1 MEDVSLLL
9 RAFVYLATAVISVPI
24 AKRLGLGS
32 VLGYLIGGVIIGP
45 FGASLVGDQTSV
57 MHFAEFG
64 VVMMLFVVGLELRPQ
79 FLWQLRKPI
88 LGLGSAQVIVTSGVI
103 AAIGMALGFD
113 WRIALAAAMILSL
126 SSTAIILQTL
136 TEKGLMQTPVGQSSF
151 SVLLFQD
158 IAVIPM
164 LAFLPFLAQSALPA
178 GGTDAA
184 KHGPAHAAWLATLPG
199 WAYPLVVIGAV
210 AFIVIAGRLALRPV
224 FRAIAASRLR
234 EAFTALGL
242 MIVIGIALLMET
254 VGLSPALGTFLA
266 GVVLADSEFRHEL
279 ESDIEPF
286 KGLLLGL
293 FFISVGA
300 SIDFGLLAKDPV
312 LIAGLV
318 LALITVKT
326 LVLFALS
333 RAFRFAMADS
343 FLFAFA
349 LSQGGEFA
357 FVLIAFA
364 GQNAVFPASVA
375 NPLAAAV
382 AVSMLTTPL
391 LLILYERLI
400 APRFERPGEQRE
412 PDDIQADGLAIIAG
426 FGRFGQI
433 SARLLRANG
442 FQVTVLDHSA
452 EQVELL
458 RRFGSKVYFGDA
470 SRADLLHSAGAGQAK
485 VLIVAVDDAEKAVE
499 IVDVANKHFPDL
511 KIIARAYDRTTVYEL
526 MKRKVHMIKRET
538 FGSALEVGVEALKT
552 LGFHP
557 YQAERA
563 GRIFRRLDE
572 KSLLK
577 LASVWDDDDSYMLG
591 VRQSTETLERVLRAD
606 RERGPDPVRDGA
618 WDTEALR
625 AEIRAR
631 NQNARL
637 DPPVEATPR
646 G

>member
-9 RAFVYLATAVISVPI
+9 RAFVYLATAVVSVPI

-64 VVMMLFVVGLELRPQ
+64 VVMMLFLVGLELRPQ

-88 LGLGSAQVIVTSGVI
+88 LGLGSAQVIVTTVVI
-103 AAIGMALGFD
+103 AALGMALGFD

-164 LAFLPFLAQSALPA
+164 LAFLPFLAQAPSA

-184 KHGPAHAAWLATLPG
+184 SHGPAHGAWLATLPE

-210 AFIVIAGRLALRPV
+210 AFIILAGRVALRPV
-224 FRAIAASRLR
+224 FRYIAASRLR

-300 SIDFGLLAKDPV
+300 SIDFSLLAKDPL

-318 LALITVKT
+318 LALITVKIA
-326 LVLFALS
+326 VLFGLS
-333 RAFRFAMADS
+333 RVFRFAMADS
-343 FLFAFA
+343 LLFAFA

-364 GQNAVFPASVA
+364 VQNAVFPEAVA

-391 LLILYERLI
+391 LLILYERLL
-400 APRFERPGEQRE
+400 APRFERPAEERE
-412 PDDIQADGLAIIAG
+412 PDEIHADGLAIIAG

-433 SARLLRANG
+433 SARLLRAHG
-442 FQVTVLDHSA
+442 FNVTVLDHSA
-452 EQVELL
+452 DQVELL
-458 RRFGSKVYFGDA
+458 RRFGNKVYFGDA
-470 SRADLLHSAGAGQAK
+470 SRADLLHSAGAAQAK
-485 VLIVAVDDAEKAVE
+485 VLIIAIDDPAKTVE
-499 IVDVANKHFPDL
+499 IVEIANKHFPEL
-511 KIIARAYDRTTVYEL
+511 KIIARAYDRTSVYEL
-526 MKRKVHMIKRET
+526 LKHKVHMIKRET
-538 FGSALEVGVEALKT
+538 FGSALEVGVEALKAM
-552 LGFHP
+552 GFHA

-563 GRIFRRLDE
+563 GRIFRELDE
-572 KSLLK
+572 KTLLK
-577 LASVWDDDDSYMLG
+577 LAAVWDDDDGYMIGL
-591 VRQSTETLERVLRAD
+591 RQSTETLERVLQAD
-606 RERGPDPVRDGA
+606 RERGPHPVSDGA
-618 WDTEALR
+618 WDTETLR

-631 NQNARL
+631 NAEPR
-637 DPPVEATPR
+637 PEAKADAAS
-646 G
+646 GS

>member
-9 RAFVYLATAVISVPI
+9 RAFVYLVTAVISVPI

-64 VVMMLFVVGLELRPQ
+64 VVMMLFLVGLELRPQ

-88 LGLGSAQVIVTSGVI
+88 LGLGSAQVIVTTAVF
-103 AAIGMALGFD
+103 AAIGIALGFD

-164 LAFLPFLAQSALPA
+164 LAFLPFLAQSAPA

-184 KHGPAHAAWLATLPG
+184 NHGPAHAAWLATLPD

-210 AFIVIAGRLALRPV
+210 AFIVLAGRIALRPV

-242 MIVIGIALLMET
+242 LLVIGIALLMET

-300 SIDFGLLAKDPV
+300 SIDFGLLAKDPL

-318 LALITVKT
+318 LALITVKI
-326 LVLFALS
+326 VALFGLS
-333 RAFRFAMADS
+333 RLFRFAMA
-343 FLFAFA
+343 
-349 LSQGGEFA
+349 
-357 FVLIAFA
+357 
-364 GQNAVFPASVA
+364 GQPAVC
-375 NPLAAAV
+375 
-382 AVSMLTTPL
+382 
-391 LLILYERLI
+391 
-400 APRFERPGEQRE
+400 
-412 PDDIQADGLAIIAG
+412 
-426 FGRFGQI
+426 
-433 SARLLRANG
+433 LRA
-442 FQVTVLDHSA
+442 LA
-452 EQVELL
+452 
-458 RRFGSKVYFGDA
+458 RR
-470 SRADLLHSAGAGQAK
+470 
-485 VLIVAVDDAEKAVE
+485 
-499 IVDVANKHFPDL
+499 
-511 KIIARAYDRTTVYEL
+511 
-526 MKRKVHMIKRET
+526 
-538 FGSALEVGVEALKT
+538 
-552 LGFHP
+552 
-557 YQAERA
+557 
-563 GRIFRRLDE
+563 RIR
-572 KSLLK
+572 
-577 LASVWDDDDSYMLG
+577 
-591 VRQSTETLERVLRAD
+591 LRAD
-606 RERGPDPVRDGA
+606 RLRGAERRVPRFRGQSAGGRGCHFHADNAAADHPLRAAAGATLRAPGRGARARRHPGGRSCHHRRLRPVRPDLG
-618 WDTEALR
+618 
-625 AEIRAR
+625 
-631 NQNARL
+631 
-637 DPPVEATPR
+637 PATPR
-646 G
+646 ARLQCHGARSQRGPGRATAPLRQQGLFRRCLARRPAAFGWGCPSESADHRDR

>member
-64 VVMMLFVVGLELRPQ
+64 VVMMLFLVGLELRPQ

-88 LGLGSAQVIVTSGVI
+88 LGLGSAQVIVTTAVI
-103 AAIGMALGFD
+103 AALGIALGFD

-158 IAVIPM
+158 VAVIPM
-164 LAFLPFLAQSALPA
+164 LAFLPFLAQSPSP
-178 GGTDAA
+178 GGTDTAN
-184 KHGPAHAAWLATLPG
+184 HGPAHAAWLATLPE
-199 WAYPLVVIGAV
+199 WAYPLVVISAV
-210 AFIVIAGRLALRPV
+210 AFIILAGRLALRPV

-242 MIVIGIALLMET
+242 LIVIGIALLMET

-300 SIDFGLLAKDPV
+300 SIDFGLLAKDPL

-326 LVLFALS
+326 AVLFGLS
-333 RAFRFAMADS
+333 RLFRFAMADS
-343 FLFAFA
+343 LLFAFA

-364 GQNAVFPASVA
+364 VQNAVFPDVVA

-391 LLILYERLI
+391 LLILYERLL
-400 APRFERPGEQRE
+400 APRFERPGEERE

-433 SARLLRANG
+433 SARLLRAHG
-442 FQVTVLDHSA
+442 FNVTVLDHSA
-452 EQVELL
+452 EHVELL
-458 RRFGSKVYFGDA
+458 RRFGNKVYFGDA
-470 SRADLLHSAGAGQAK
+470 SRADLLHSAGAAQAK
-485 VLIVAVDDAEKAVE
+485 VLIIAVDDPQKTLEIVE
-499 IVDVANKHFPDL
+499 IANKHFPDL
-511 KIIARAYDRTTVYEL
+511 KIIARAFDRTTVYEL
-526 MKRKVHMIKRET
+526 LKHKVHVIKRET
-538 FGSALEVGVEALKT
+538 FGSALEVGVEALKAM
-552 LGFHP
+552 GFHA

-563 GRIFRRLDE
+563 GRIFRKLDE
-572 KSLLK
+572 KTLLK
-577 LASVWDDDDSYMLG
+577 LAPVWDDDDSYMIG
-591 VRQSTETLERVLRAD
+591 IRQNTETLERVLQAD

-631 NQNARL
+631 NQNARP
-637 DPPVEATPR
+637 DTPAEVTPR

>member
-9 RAFVYLATAVISVPI
+9 RAFVYLVTAVISVPI

-45 FGASLVGDQTSV
+45 FGASLVGDQASV

-64 VVMMLFVVGLELRPQ
+64 VVMMLFLVGLELRPQ

-88 LGLGSAQVIVTSGVI
+88 LGLGSAQVIVTTGVI
-103 AAIGMALGFD
+103 AAIGIALGFD

-136 TEKGLMQTPVGQSSF
+136 TEKGLMQTPVGRSSF

-164 LAFLPFLAQSALPA
+164 LAFLPFLAQSASP

-184 KHGPAHAAWLATLPG
+184 SHGPAHAAWLATLPD

-210 AFIVIAGRLALRPV
+210 AFIVLAGRIALRPV

-242 MIVIGIALLMET
+242 LIVIGIALLMET

-300 SIDFGLLAKDPV
+300 SIDFGLLARDPV

-318 LALITVKT
+318 LALITVKIA
-326 LVLFALS
+326 VLFGLS
-333 RAFRFAMADS
+333 RLFRFALADS
-343 FLFAFA
+343 LLFAFA

-364 GQNAVFPASVA
+364 VQNAVFPDFVA

-391 LLILYERLI
+391 LLILYEQLL
-400 APRFERPGEQRE
+400 APRFERPGEERE
-412 PDDIQADGLAIIAG
+412 PDEIQADGLAIIAG

-433 SARLLRANG
+433 SARLLRAHG
-442 FQVTVLDHSA
+442 FNVTVLDHSA
-452 EQVELL
+452 DQVELL
-458 RRFGSKVYFGDA
+458 RRFGNKVYFGDA
-470 SRADLLHSAGAGQAK
+470 SRADLLHSAGAGEAK
-485 VLIVAVDDAEKAVE
+485 VLIIAIDDPAKTVE
-499 IVDVANKHFPDL
+499 IVEIANKHFPNL

-526 MKRKVHMIKRET
+526 LKHKVHVIKRET
-538 FGSALEVGVEALKT
+538 FGSALEVGVEALKAM
-552 LGFHP
+552 GFHA

-563 GRIFRRLDE
+563 GRIFRKLDE
-572 KSLLK
+572 KTLLK
-577 LASVWDDDDSYMLG
+577 LAPVWDDDDSYMIG
-591 VRQSTETLERVLRAD
+591 IRQSTETLERVLRAD
-606 RERGPDPVRDGA
+606 RERGPDPIGDGA

-631 NQNARL
+631 TQEGQAEA
-637 DPPVEATPR
+637 EATS
-646 G
+646 GG

>member
-9 RAFVYLATAVISVPI
+9 RAFVYLVTAVISVPI

-45 FGASLVGDQTSV
+45 FGASLVGDQASV

-64 VVMMLFVVGLELRPQ
+64 VVMMLFLVGLELRPQ

-88 LGLGSAQVIVTSGVI
+88 LGLGSAQVIVTTGVI
-103 AAIGMALGFD
+103 AAIGIALGFD
-113 WRIALAAAMILSL
+113 WRITLAAAMILSL

-136 TEKGLMQTPVGQSSF
+136 TEKGLMQTPVGRSSF

-164 LAFLPFLAQSALPA
+164 LAFLPFLAQSASP
-178 GGTDAA
+178 GGTDPAS
-184 KHGPAHAAWLATLPG
+184 HGPAHAAWLATLPD

-210 AFIVIAGRLALRPV
+210 AFIVLAGRIALRPV

-242 MIVIGIALLMET
+242 LIVIGIALLMET

-300 SIDFGLLAKDPV
+300 SIDFGLLARDPL

-318 LALITVKT
+318 LALITVKIA
-326 LVLFALS
+326 VLFGLS
-333 RAFRFAMADS
+333 RLFRFALADS
-343 FLFAFA
+343 LLFAFA

-364 GQNAVFPASVA
+364 VQNAVFPDFIA

-391 LLILYERLI
+391 LLILYEQLL
-400 APRFERPGEQRE
+400 APRFERPGEERE
-412 PDDIQADGLAIIAG
+412 PDEIQADGLAIIAG

-433 SARLLRANG
+433 SARLLRAHG
-442 FQVTVLDHSA
+442 FNVTVLDHSA
-452 EQVELL
+452 DQVELL
-458 RRFGSKVYFGDA
+458 RRFGNKVYFGDA
-470 SRADLLHSAGAGQAK
+470 SRTDLLHSAGAGEAK
-485 VLIVAVDDAEKAVE
+485 VLIIAIDDPAKTVE
-499 IVDVANKHFPDL
+499 IVEIANKHFPKL

-526 MKRKVHMIKRET
+526 LKHKVHVIKRET
-538 FGSALEVGVEALKT
+538 FGSALEVGVEALKAM
-552 LGFHP
+552 GFHA

-563 GRIFRRLDE
+563 GRIFRQLDE
-572 KSLLK
+572 KTLLK
-577 LASVWDDDDSYMLG
+577 LAPVWDDDDSYMIG
-591 VRQSTETLERVLRAD
+591 IRQSTETLERVLRAD
-606 RERGPDPVRDGA
+606 RERGPDPVGDGA
-618 WDTEALR
+618 WDTETLR

-631 NQNARL
+631 TQA
-637 DPPVEATPR
+637 EADATS
-646 G
+646 GG